1 MSYRDTGTGYK
12 GITYGAGAMILL
24 GMFFVLRL
32 CSTVA
37 SLAPDNSPAGV
48 EKDMLTNGDTAPLF
62 QTIKRTYPDE
72 FDTLKKDAS
81 AHATAGASKTEMMTL
96 VRDDVM
102 QALKR
107 HRRDMLQA
115 PHAAFAAYRTAEIAF
130 VDALHKTD
138 TRLCANYVAQG
149 SVEVDSGQSFPRK
162 ESLDFQRRTWEG
174 YAAGRDE
181 PAHRVIRKPAP
192 AEVRALQSAMAANGL
207 SQQQMGSFFTAGAM
221 QRATT
226 DDQCWIGL
234 GFMRAINDLPGD
246 RADAIYAYVAQQ
258 SPE

>member
-1 MSYRDTGTGYK
+1 MG
-12 GITYGAGAMILL
+12 LL
-24 GMFFVLRL
+24 GFFLLLRL

-37 SLAPDNSPAGV
+37 SLAPDTSPAAV
-48 EKDMLTNGDTAPLF
+48 EKEMLADDDSAPLF

-72 FDTLKKDAS
+72 FEALKKDIS
-81 AHATAGASKTEMMTL
+81 ARATAGASKTEMATI
-96 VRDDVM
+96 VRGDVM

-115 PHAAFAAYRTAEIAF
+115 PHPAFAAYRTAEIAF

-138 TRLCANYVAQG
+138 TRLCATYAMQG
-149 SVEVDSGQSFPRK
+149 SIEADLDQNFPKKQAR
-162 ESLDFQRRTWEG
+162 DFQQRTWEG
-174 YAAGRDE
+174 YAAGRDN

-207 SQQQMGSFFTAGAM
+207 SQQQIRNFFTTGAM
-221 QRATT
+221 RRATT

-234 GFMRAINDLPGD
+234 GFLRAMNDLPGD
-246 RADAIYAYVAQQ
+246 RADSIYAYIAQQ
-258 SPE
+258 SPQ